1 MTAYNCEGMRY
12 VKVLFAGILILS
24 AQMLSAQTDKSE
36 VRKGNREYRKGE
48 FKEAEIDYRR
58 ALVKDSLSFA
68 ANYNLACD
76 LYRQEQYD
84 EAGNYMKKIADQ
96 AAASTRESDYYYNLG
111 DIALAKQ
118 DYKGAVDAF
127 EKALLLNPGDMDAK
141 ENYVYAKMMLQ
152 NQQNQQN
159 QDNQN
164 QDNQDNQNQD
174 QDDQNQNQ
182 DQKQND
188 QNQDNQ
194 DQKQNDQNQ
203 DQNNNQDQRNDQDR
217 QNQSPQQQDAKISP
231 QAAQQMLQAI
241 QAREKETQ
249 DKVNREKAAAM
260 KSRQKEKNW

>member
-1 MTAYNCEGMRY
+1 MRY

-96 AAASTRESDYYYNLG
+96 AAASARESDYYYNLG

-127 EKALLLNPGDMDAK
+127 EKALLLNPGDLDAK

-174 QDDQNQNQ
+174 QDNQNQNQ

>member
-68 ANYNLACD
+68 ANYNLDCD

-96 AAASTRESDYYYNLG
+96 AAASARESDYYYNLG

-127 EKALLLNPGDMDAK
+127 EKALLLNPGDLDAK

-152 NQQNQQN
+152 NQQNQDN

-164 QDNQDNQNQD
+164 QDQNQD

-203 DQNNNQDQRNDQDR
+203 DQNKNQDQRNDQDR